1 VNLEH
6 ITKKI
11 ASKIESYKRKY
22 NSLVTGTI
30 LECNDGVIFVDGLSG
45 VGYGELIRVNES
57 YAMVL
62 NIEEDKIGAIVL
74 NDIGNIAAGDTAY
87 ATGYVAD
94 VGVSEEILGR
104 VINPLG
110 TPMDGKSKYKVDKY
124 QHLEAPSPEIM
135 DRDSVNEPL
144 ETGIMAIDAMIPI
157 GKGQRELIIGDMQT
171 GKTAIAIDTILN
183 QKDKNVI
190 CIYVAIGQKASS
202 ISKILQVLTEANA
215 MSYTTIVA
223 STANNEASMQYLA
236 PYTGCA
242 IAEYF
247 MQRGKDVLVVY
258 DDLTKHAIAYRTL
271 SLLLKRPSGR
281 EAFPG
286 DIFYTHSRL
295 LERAGKLSKELGG
308 GSMTA
313 LPIIETQMGDISA
326 YIPTNVI
333 SITDGQIFLETELF
347 YAGRRP
353 AVNEGLSV
361 SRIGGSAQYKAIR
374 KVASKLRLELANYR
388 ELAIFSRFVAE
399 LDNETKKILEQGAI
413 LTKCLTQEQYKPL
426 SFEKQVVY
434 LYVVTNQLIPFITED
449 NVREVVAGLFAYLE
463 VNHNEIFEEIK
474 TEKDLSDKIIGQL
487 ENAIRD
493 FVGSHEK
500 Q

>member
-1 VNLEH
+1 MNLEH

-11 ASKIESYKRKY
+11 ASKIESYKKTY
-22 NSLVTGTI
+22 NPLVTGTI
-30 LECNDGVIFVDGLSG
+30 LECNDGVIFVDGLSSI
-45 VGYGELIRVNES
+45 GYGEVLKVNDC

-62 NIEEDKIGAIVL
+62 NIEKDKIGAIVL
-74 NDIGNIAAGDTAY
+74 NDIGDISAGDQAY
-87 ATGYVAD
+87 ATGHVVD
-94 VGVSEEILGR
+94 VGVSDEILGR

-110 TPMDGKSKYKVDKY
+110 APMDGKSKYKVDVY
-124 QHLEAPSPEIM
+124 QNLEAPSPDIM

-144 ETGIMAIDAMIPI
+144 ETGIIAIDSMIPI

-171 GKTAIAIDTILN
+171 GKTAIAVDTILN
-183 QKDKNVI
+183 QKDKDVI

-202 ISKILQVLTEANA
+202 ISKILQVLNEANA
-215 MSYTTIVA
+215 MTYTTIVA
-223 STANNEASMQYLA
+223 STANDEASMQYLA

-247 MQRGKDVLVVY
+247 MYRGKNVLVVY

-347 YAGRRP
+347 HSGIRP

-361 SRIGGSAQYKAIR
+361 SRVGGAAQFKAIR
-374 KVASKLRLELANYR
+374 KVASRLRLDLANYR
-388 ELAIFSRFVAE
+388 ELAIFSRFVAD
-399 LDNETKKILEQGAI
+399 LDMDTKNILTQGAI
-413 LTKCLTQEQYKPL
+413 LTQSLTQDQYKPL

-434 LYVVTNQLIPFITED
+434 LYVIIHQLIPYLTED
-449 NVREVVAGLFAYLE
+449 NVRETIENLFAYLE
-463 VNHNEIFEEIK
+463 INYNDIFDEIK
-474 TEKDLSDKIIGQL
+474 ADKDLSDKITCKL
-487 ENAIRD
+487 ESAVRN
-493 FVGSHEK
+493 FVGGYEK
-500 Q
+500 